1 MKNIYLYYIA
11 IFAPLLVLVGL
22 IQSNF
27 LPLSISIFLLLI
39 YVFLYRTYID
49 GLRLV
54 SKKIIGESEIWKLST
69 YGVRSKYFKE
79 LYLIK

>member
-11 IFAPLLVLVGL
+11 IFAPLLFLVVL
-22 IQSNF
+22 IQSNS
-27 LPLSISIFLLLI
+27 LPLGISIFLLLVYI
-39 YVFLYRTYID
+39 FLYRTYID

-54 SKKIIGESEIWKLST
+54 SKKILAESEIWKLST

>member
-1 MKNIYLYYIA
+1 MRNIYLYYIA
-11 IFAPLLVLVGL
+11 IFVPLLILVGL

-27 LPLSISIFLLLI
+27 LPLSISIFLLLGYI
-39 YVFLYRTYID
+39 FIYRTYID

-69 YGVRSKYFKE
+69 YGLRSKYFKE